1 MNTNSPAFAY
11 YNVVIPYQP
20 DTRPDGQF
28 RLQYIRNN
36 NEPIVDVP
44 EDYVVSIVQ
53 QKIPVNTLPIFNAQ
67 ALFKNGEIWTA
78 PNEASTTPE
87 TVSIQTNK
95 PAGANQ
101 FDTTYTVTLKYFN
114 SSVTKIVQYKT
125 SFGSNTIFNPEYV
138 NPRFYYVYNYTDFLE
153 MVNEAFLAALDE
165 LKLLEPTINL
175 ANPPFFNFNSETQ
188 LISLY
193 AESAFYETG
202 IPLPIEIYLN
212 DELRRFFQAFTVKF
226 NPNAPTNLI
235 TISGLTKYADKSE
248 TLQMLVFNKN
258 GLNTTQLNNEQYFV
272 MTQDYNTLVL
282 WNDLETIQFT
292 TNLPISSE
300 YIEQKGTNSNT
311 TDSILRDFI
320 IFYQDANSANRTNL
334 NYAVQEFNYTNLYG
348 TSPIRNIIITGFWV
362 SKSGERFPL
371 FLQEGETA
379 LIKLLFRKKST
390 IK

>member
-67 ALFKNGEIWTA
+67 ALFKNGEIWNA
-78 PNEASTTPE
+78 PNESSTTPE
-87 TVSIQTNK
+87 TVSIQTNI

-101 FDTTYTVTLKYFN
+101 FDTKYTVTLKYFN